1 MVPHVWRSQTRVATL
16 IVAVLSWA
24 ASGRLSTISTP
35 VPVASRLTA
44 VDAAVVRLRVDQPDA
59 GFTRAFAADFDGDG
73 DADVVASSA
82 LWETTL
88 WENDGDGHFARRAA
102 FRASSIAAGDPGVA
116 RSSSVDAQ
124 PGAPPPAKW
133 WAVIDRRSSFVP
145 PAADSQLCAPGF
157 ARRTAESPVSEK
169 SPRGP
174 PSSQGELTG
183 LPRDHFIRGE
193 NDAAGTRRFSVSMQ
207 SVFRRST

>member
-1 MVPHVWRSQTRVATL
+1 MVPHVWRGQTRVAT
-16 IVAVLSWA
+16 IFVSVLSWT

-35 VPVASRLTA
+35 VPVASPLA
-44 VDAAVVRLRVDQPDA
+44 VVDAAVVRLRVDQPDA

-82 LWETTL
+82 LWEATL

-116 RSSSVDAQ
+116 TSSPADSQ
-124 PGAPPPAKW
+124 PGAPPTVKW
-133 WAVIDRRSSFVP
+133 WSVLDRRSPIVA
-145 PAADSQLCAPGF
+145 PAADGQLSSPGS
-157 ARRTAESPVSEK
+157 ARRAVELPVSEK

-183 LPRDHFIRGE
+183 LPRDHFSRGE
-193 NDAAGTRRFSVSMQ
+193 NDAAGTRRVSVSMQ
-207 SVFRRST
+207 SVFRRSI